1 MKTLLSFL
9 FLAMCAAP
17 PDSLLLVSWNVENF
31 LDYRTDTTGRYT
43 AGRFYNK
50 CNAVS
55 KTLLLIAER
64 FGRLPDAVALTE
76 VGDRFVLERLL
87 GSTPLRKLDY
97 AIVHYESPDR
107 RGIDCA
113 LLYRR

>member
-107 RGIDCA
+107 RG
-113 LLYRR
+113 